1 MKDAPIPPTEKSRI
15 RALHSLELLDTGPES
30 IYERTTLIAKQAFN
44 VPMACVCLVDSSRV
58 WFKSAQGVDI
68 AEIDRDISICGHAI
82 NQSITDDPVS
92 RLFEINDT
100 KTDLRFIDNPL
111 VLNAPMVRYYLGY
124 VLQSIEGENLGTLCI
139 MDTHP
144 RATNK
149 NDQSLL
155 IELGK
160 MIDER
165 LKEIQRSYNL
175 DFDDVAVASN
185 VVYRVFEEMEA
196 MLKKK
201 GISLA
206 EWRILDKVAQS
217 NFATPTKISKQLNLA
232 TSQISRALEL
242 LEAKGFIS
250 RIRSVENC
258 DRRLVKL
265 ECNEEGRELWSYGK
279 RLGKEVV
286 GKLGLH

>member
-1 MKDAPIPPTEKSRI
+1 MKHAPIPLTEKSRI
-15 RALHSLELLDTGPES
+15 RALHSLEILDTSPES
-30 IYERTTLIAKQAFN
+30 IYDRTTRIAKQAFN
-44 VPMACVCLVDSSRV
+44 VPMACVCLVDTSRV
-58 WFKSAQGVDI
+58 WFKSAQGVNI
-68 AEIDRDISICGHAI
+68 SEIDRDISICGHAI
-82 NQSITDDPVS
+82 NQSITDNPIS
-92 RLFEINDT
+92 RLFEITDT
-100 KTDLRFIDNPL
+100 KTDPRFIDNPL
-111 VLNAPMVRYYLGY
+111 VINAPMVRYYLGY
-124 VLQSIEGENLGTLCI
+124 VLQSIDGDNLGTLCI
-139 MDTHP
+139 MDTQP
-144 RATNK
+144 RSATEN
-149 NDQSLL
+149 NQRLL
-155 IELGK
+155 IELGR
-160 MIDER
+160 MVDER
-165 LKEIQRSYNL
+165 LKEIEISYNL

-185 VVYRVFEEMEA
+185 VVYRVFEEMES

-232 TSQISRALEL
+232 TSQISKTLEI